1 MVCTLGQ
8 RYAVRALSFVC
19 ASYSAGVG
27 YLRWECIQSSAG
39 VVAHAPREDF
49 PPTDQMNEEIV
60 LSNWL
65 GVPLAPEQELL
76 HCESGGAE
84 VVVKRKA
91 SENSEALVSGAPGE
105 TRTHTGRVLN
115 PLPLPIGLLGRRQE
129 SI

>member
-1 MVCTLGQ
+1 MCFVLCRGGVLALG
-8 RYAVRALSFVC
+8 V
-19 ASYSAGVG
+19 
-27 YLRWECIQSSAG
+27 SSAG